1 MAGENGILAQ
11 VVGRESNRMTPAPTL
26 TPALLAKL
34 IPMGALRPESKRD
47 LARNASLVDAKAGD
61 LLFRIGQSAA
71 HAYYLLEGH
80 IEIRNAS
87 GEVLTRIVGESVQ
100 AQHRLP
106 HQSPRKCEAYCV
118 TDVRCV
124 MVDNHLLD
132 VMLTWDQTDALEV
145 GEVDAHSAS
154 DSDDWMTRLLQTPA
168 FQMVPPANL
177 QAIFMR
183 MEQVNSVPGQT
194 IVSQGEAGDF
204 FYVITEGRCIVTRE
218 QPGQKA
224 VRLAELETGSCFGE
238 EALISDAPRNATV
251 TMLTRGSLMRLSKED
266 FRNLLKE
273 PLTRRVS
280 RAKADA
286 MVECG
291 RACYLDVRL
300 PSEFQN
306 GTIPGSLN
314 IPLYMLRMRL
324 AQLPQ
329 DKGLICVCDTGRRS
343 SVASF
348 VLTHKGYE
356 AYMLSPGLNHAA

>member
-1 MAGENGILAQ
+1 
-11 VVGRESNRMTPAPTL
+11 MTPAPTL
-26 TPALLAKL
+26 TSELLAKL

-47 LARNASLVDAKAGD
+47 LARNAMLVDAKAGD
-61 LLFRIGQSAA
+61 FLFRTGESAE
-71 HAYYLLEGH
+71 HAFYLLEGQ
-80 IEIRNAS
+80 IEIRS
-87 GEVLTRIVGESVQ
+87 PTGDVLSRLVGETVQ

-106 HQSPRKCEAYCV
+106 HQSPRKCDAYCV

-124 MVDNHLLD
+124 AVDNHLLD

-145 GEVDAHSAS
+145 GEVDSQSAS
-154 DSDDWMTRLLQTPA
+154 DSDDWMTRLLHTPA
-168 FQMVPPANL
+168 FQQVPPANL

-183 MEQVNSVPGQT
+183 MEKVTAVPGQT
-194 IVSQGEAGDF
+194 IVSQGQTGDF

-251 TMLTRGSLMRLSKED
+251 TMLTRGSLMRLAKED
-266 FRNLLKE
+266 FRKLLNE
-273 PLTRRVS
+273 PLTRRLS
-280 RAKADA
+280 RVEADA
-286 MVECG
+286 LIKSKG
-291 RACYLDVRL
+291 GCYLDVRL

-306 GTIPGSLN
+306 GSIGGAMN

-324 AQLPQ
+324 SQLPQ
-329 DKGLICVCDTGRRS
+329 GKSVICICDTGRRS

-356 AYMLSPGLNHAA
+356 AYMLSPGLNDAS

>member
-1 MAGENGILAQ
+1 
-11 VVGRESNRMTPAPTL
+11 MTPAPTL
-26 TPALLAKL
+26 TPELLAKL

-47 LARNASLVDAKAGD
+47 LARNATLVDAKAGD
-61 LLFRIGQSAA
+61 YLFRAGDAAA
-71 HAYYLLEGH
+71 HAFYLLEGQ
-80 IEIRNAS
+80 IEIRNPA
-87 GEVLTRIVGESVQ
+87 GEVLTRLVSESVQ

-106 HQSPRKCEAYCV
+106 HQSPRKCDAYCV

-124 MVDNHLLD
+124 AVDNHLLD
-132 VMLTWDQTDALEV
+132 LMLTWDQTDALEV
-145 GEVDAHSAS
+145 GEVDAQSAS
-154 DSDDWMTRLLQTPA
+154 ESDDWMTRLLQTPA

-183 MEQVNSVPGQT
+183 MEQVNTVPGQT
-194 IVSQGEAGDF
+194 IVTQGQAGDF

-218 QPGQKA
+218 QTGQKA

-251 TMLTRGSLMRLSKED
+251 TMLTRGSLMRLAKED
-266 FRNLLKE
+266 FRKLLNE

-280 RAKADA
+280 RAEADA
-286 MVECG
+286 LVEGG
-291 RACYLDVRL
+291 RAIYVDVRL

-306 GTIPGSLN
+306 GSIPGATN

-324 AQLPQ
+324 SQLPQ
-329 DKGLICVCDTGRRS
+329 EKGVISFCDTGRRS

-356 AYMLSPGLNHAA
+356 AYMLSPGLNDAA